1 MITTMT
7 NVDYLIDDVRMRLGD
22 FDGTGYSDA
31 LIRTSLLNSVRFLS
45 KRWRA
50 KYQIFNS
57 GLIADQQPAGAADQG
72 YYWTS
77 TVNGYAFLPMTYSE
91 NDIFRNPFLEFQQ
104 PSPPIIEQDDEEAF
118 ILCAVYLVHLAKLTS
133 SSSTFVSWS
142 TEDLRYTN
150 TEASK
155 SMNHVL
161 DHLLSEIDTLFKTKI
176 AQPKATRQPL
186 NIIVGTKVF

>member
-1 MITTMT
+1 MT
-7 NVDYLIDDVRMRLGD
+7 NVDYLIQDVRMRLGD

-31 LIRTSLLNSVRFLS
+31 LIRTSLVNSVRFLS

-50 KYQIFNS
+50 KYQIFTS
-57 GLIADQQPAGAADQG
+57 GLIAEQQPAGAAAQG
-72 YYWTS
+72 FYWAS
-77 TVNGYAFLPMTYSE
+77 TVNGYSFLPMIYRE
-91 NDIFRNPFLEFQQ
+91 NDIFRNPFLDFEQ
-104 PSPPIIEQDDEEAF
+104 PSPPIVEQDDEEAF

-161 DHLLSEIDTLFKTKI
+161 DHLLSEIETLFKTKI

>member
-22 FDGTGYSDA
+22 FDGTGYSEA
-31 LIRTSLLNSVRFLS
+31 LIRTSLINSVRFLS

-57 GLIADQQPAGAADQG
+57 GLIAGEQPAGAADQG
-72 YYWTS
+72 YFWTS
-77 TVNGYAFLPMTYSE
+77 TVNGYAFLPMTYND
-91 NDIFRNPFLEFQQ
+91 NDIFRNPFLEFEQ

-118 ILCAVYLVHLAKLTS
+118 ILCAMYLVHLAKLTS

-161 DHLLSEIDTLFKTKI
+161 DHLLAEIDTLFKTKI
-176 AQPKATRQPL
+176 AQPRATRQPL
-186 NIIVGTKVF
+186 NIIIGTKVF